1 MAITYAVPEPDE
13 SDAFLA
19 PVTHGFGD
27 PNPSADDRA
36 DERMLWE
43 QPRSIGARDGDQWV
57 GGTGTFTMDLT
68 LPGGRSIPAAGV
80 TMVGVAATHRRRG
93 ILTELMRRQLD
104 DIAAGDEPVA
114 MLTASESL
122 IYGRYGYG
130 LATRGVRMKIDPR
143 HAALRP
149 DVVASVEDAVSGRF
163 RLIPVDEARSLL
175 PDAYEQVRV
184 ARPGTVRR
192 WEAWWETHVF
202 LDRPDGR
209 DGGGSRGYLVHEDGT
224 GAVDA
229 WASYRIHQSWP
240 ERLPSSA
247 VRVDDMWAVDDRVRL
262 ALWQVLLGFDL
273 SIEVDL
279 VHGPLDDP
287 MAWAV
292 TDPRR
297 LRASEL
303 TDWLWLRLLDIPAA
317 LSPRRWSAAGG
328 VVVEVVDRF
337 RPASGGRFAIEAGD
351 DGEGAV
357 TRTDT
362 PPALVMGTEELAAL
376 ALGTVSATALARIGR
391 VDEVVPGALATADA
405 LFRSDVEPYC
415 CTMF

>member
-1 MAITYAVPEPDE
+1 MAITYGVPEPDE
-13 SDAFLA
+13 FDAFMA
-19 PVTHGFGD
+19 PVFHGFGD
-27 PNPSADDRA
+27 PNPTAEERS

-57 GGTGTFTMDLT
+57 GGTGAFTMDLT
-68 LPGGRSIPAAGV
+68 LPGGVSVPAAGV

-104 DIAAGDEPVA
+104 DVADGPEPVA

-149 DVVASVEDAVSGRF
+149 DVAAGVDAEVHGRF
-163 RLIPVDEARSLL
+163 RFAPRDEARKVL
-175 PDAYEQVRV
+175 PDVYERVRSV
-184 ARPGTVRR
+184 RPGTVRR

-202 LDRPDGR
+202 LDRPDDR

-224 GAVDA
+224 GQVDGF
-229 WASYRIHQSWP
+229 ASYRVHDAWP
-240 ERLPSSA
+240 ERLPSSS
-247 VRVDDMWAVDDRVRL
+247 VRVDDLWAVDDRVRL

-273 SIEVDL
+273 SVEVDL
-279 VHGPLDDP
+279 VHAPLDDP
-287 MAWAV
+287 MSWAL

-297 LRASEL
+297 LRASTL
-303 TDWLWLRLLDIPAA
+303 TDWLWLRLLDVPAA
-317 LSPRRWSAAGG
+317 LSPRRWSAAGE
-328 VVVEVVDRF
+328 VVVEVLDRF
-337 RPASGGRFAIEAGD
+337 RPASGGRFAIEAGE
-351 DGEGAV
+351 DGDGAV
-357 TRTDT
+357 TRTDAAPT
-362 PPALVMGTEELAAL
+362 LVMGTEELAAL
-376 ALGTVSATALARIGR
+376 ALGTVSATALARVGR
-391 VDEVVPGALATADA
+391 VDEVVPGALATTDA